1 MHCKIWTLEVKW
13 HKVGLWG
20 TAHDCTTTE
29 VISRTFLHQWHPYDF
44 MQHYIH
50 TSDSLNGAKLTHPT
64 HCNRVSKTATHM
76 SLDPKNSFWIWGGFD
91 CNHQIISLRATFL
104 IKAIISSEE
113 LPRKMRTQ
121 IKRVAVCGSVL
132 QCVAVCCSVLQC
144 VAVCCCCSI
153 LHHQFV
159 AVCGRVLQ
167 CVAVCCSML
176 QHVAVCCSAL

>member
-20 TAHDCTTTE
+20 TAHDCTTTQ

-64 HCNRVSKTATHM
+64 HCNRVSKTATCT

-91 CNHQIISLRATFL
+91 FNHWIISLRATFL
-104 IKAIISSEE
+104 VKAIISSEE
-113 LPRKMRTQ
+113 LTRKTRMQ
-121 IKRVAVCGSVL
+121 IERVAVCGSVL
-132 QCVAVCCSVLQC
+132 QCVAVAVHCIINLMQCVAECCSVLQC
-144 VAVCCCCSI
+144 IA
-153 LHHQFV
+153 
-159 AVCGRVLQ
+159 A
-167 CVAVCCSML
+167 CCSML
-176 QHVAVCCSAL
+176 